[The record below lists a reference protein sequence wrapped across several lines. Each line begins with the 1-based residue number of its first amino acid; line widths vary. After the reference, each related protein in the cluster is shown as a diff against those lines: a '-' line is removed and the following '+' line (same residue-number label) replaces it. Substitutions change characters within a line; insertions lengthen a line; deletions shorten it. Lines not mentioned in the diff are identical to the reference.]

1 MVINIGRRKP
11 RFHQGRI
18 PTAVL
23 YSCITLST
31 QYSVLSISCSLPTFW
46 SVVVSEAGSCIIVG
60 GPVISAEKE
69 AALPRASLSSSASS
83 LRVCCFNCLI
93 NRVNF
98 STFSAL
104 RPNFYAANVEKHKTP
119 CPWKGHT
126 PCGVSSTP
134 PTASPGTMTYNTTA
148 IGSPFHGTSIRWLG

>member
-1 MVINIGRRKP
+1 M
-11 RFHQGRI
+11 
-18 PTAVL
+18 A
-23 YSCITLST
+23 C
-31 QYSVLSISCSLPTFW
+31 
-46 SVVVSEAGSCIIVG
+46 VG

-104 RPNFYAANVEKHKTP
+104 RPNFYAANVEKYTMVRVQVGTARRVVEGGRVEGTERMNDVRWVELLYIPRNSSNRVAPLP
-119 CPWKGHT
+119 CM
-126 PCGVSSTP
+126 VV
-134 PTASPGTMTYNTTA
+134 
-148 IGSPFHGTSIRWLG
+148 